1 MMQRTILVLV
11 LIIVCMTTGLAQADL
26 QGAKDHP
33 LFTRMPG
40 YYIDGYDVKD
50 FDSYVSPYLPE
61 SEATWEG
68 KTTRVSYQIKDGA
81 TRASMTQIERNYE
94 VALKKIGGT
103 KLYSDGRVFGGKIVK
118 DGATCYVHV
127 EPVNEGSQYSLVIIE
142 SGKMKQDV
150 VADAAA
156 FSASIAATG
165 KVALYGIYFDTGKAI
180 LKPESTPTLE
190 QVARLLKEDPKLKLY
205 VIGHTDNEGNP
216 EANLKLSADRAD
228 AVVRALLGQGVKGPR
243 LKAAGV
249 GPYCPVATNHT
260 EEGKAQN
267 RRVELVEQ

>member
-1 MMQRTILVLV
+1 MFQRTMFVLA
-11 LIIVCMTTGLAQADL
+11 LIIICLTTGFAQADL

-40 YYIDGYDVKD
+40 YYIEGYEVKD
-50 FDSYVSPYLPE
+50 FESHVSPYLPE

-68 KTTRVSYQIKDGA
+68 KTTRISYRIKDGA
-81 TRASMTQIERNYE
+81 SGTSMTQIERNYE
-94 VALKKIGGT
+94 VAFKKIGGT
-103 KLYSDGRVFGGKIVK
+103 KLYSDGRVFGGKMVK
-118 DGATCYVHV
+118 DDATCYVHV
-127 EPVNEGSQYSLVIIE
+127 EPVNEGSQYSLLIVE

-180 LKPESTPTLE
+180 LKAESTPTLE
-190 QVARLLKEDPKLKLY
+190 QVARLMKEDPKLKLY
-205 VIGHTDNEGNP
+205 VIGHTDNDGTA

-228 AVVRALLGQGVKGPR
+228 AVVRALLGQGVKAPR
-243 LKAAGV
+243 LKAAGA